1 VHRKWIVIAAVLGL
15 IGVAA
20 GAFGAHAL
28 KARISPDKLASFE
41 VGVRYQMVHALALLA
56 VAWVMSIQ
64 PSRAAAAAGV
74 CMTVGVALFS
84 GSLYGLSLTEQR
96 WLGPVTPIGGTLM
109 IVGWLMLAIAGTK
122 TRRKAA

>member
-1 VHRKWIVIAAVLGL
+1 MHRKWIVIAAVLGL